1 MSEGREILVIGAGPA
16 GLAAAR
22 TAAAYGAR
30 VVMIDDNRQPG
41 GQYYRHPASEPLR
54 AVRGDLFDEAVRG
67 ADLLAAVDRPGVRY
81 FPGAVFYGF
90 FDDGI
95 AAFAHEERINRLTPG
110 ATVVATG
117 ATERPMPF
125 PGWTLPGVMGAGAVQ
140 NLLKGQRML
149 PGRRILVTGNGP
161 LTLLAA
167 ANLVRCG
174 AVVVEVL
181 EAAGN
186 RPSAAMMPRLLLE
199 PAMLARGIGYR
210 AVLARHRVPFLSRH
224 VIVEA
229 KGGVR
234 VEAAVVA
241 PIAADGTVD
250 RARART
256 LAVDTVVAGFGLVP
270 ASEVT
275 RSIGCAH
282 IHDEAKGGWIPVR
295 DADLETS
302 VPGVFA
308 AGECAGAAGV
318 EKALLE
324 GELAGLA
331 AAIKVGAAKGAGAE
345 THRRGLQRRLARLMA
360 FRAAV
365 EEIYRPPASLLALMC
380 DDTVVCRCEEVT
392 LAQAR
397 RWVQLEVTEAN
408 SLKAVTR
415 MSMGRCQGRNCLPTL
430 ACLIAA
436 ETGTDIADIPL
447 PRPRPP
453 LKPIGVGVLAAS
465 PPGP

>member
-1 MSEGREILVIGAGPA
+1 MSAGEILVIGAGPA
-16 GLAAAR
+16 GLAAAQ
-22 TAAAYGAR
+22 TAAGYGAR
-30 VVMIDDNRQPG
+30 VVLIDDNRQPG

-54 AVRGDLFDEAVRG
+54 AVRDDLFDEAASG
-67 ADLLAAVDRPGVRY
+67 ADLLAAAGNPGVAY

-95 AAFAHEERINRLTPG
+95 AAFVHEDRVNRITPG

-117 ATERPMPF
+117 ATERPVPF

-140 NLLKGQRML
+140 NLLKGQRTL

-174 AVVVEVL
+174 AEVVEVL

-186 RPSAAMMPRLLLE
+186 RPPMAMIPRLLLE
-199 PAMLARGIGYR
+199 PGMLARGIGYR
-210 AVLARHRVPFLSRH
+210 AILARHRVPFRSRH

-229 KGGVR
+229 KGSAR
-234 VEAAVVA
+234 VEAAMVA

-250 RARART
+250 HARART

-270 ASEVT
+270 ASEIT
-275 RSIGCAH
+275 RSIGCEH
-282 IHDEAKGGWIPVR
+282 VHDAAKGGWIPVR
-295 DADLETS
+295 NDDLETS
-302 VPGVFA
+302 RPGVFA

-331 AAIKVGAAKGAGAE
+331 AAMRVGAATGARADA
-345 THRRGLQRRLARLMA
+345 HRRRLQRRLARLMA
-360 FRAAV
+360 FRTAIEA
-365 EEIYRPPASLLALMC
+365 IYQPPASLLSLMR
-380 DDTVVCRCEEVT
+380 DDTIVCRCEEVT
-392 LAQAR
+392 LAEAR
-397 RWVQLEVTEAN
+397 RWVEAGVNEAN
-408 SLKAVTR
+408 SLKAITR

-430 ACLIAA
+430 ARLIAA
-436 ETGTDIADIPL
+436 VSGAGAADMPL

-453 LKPIGVGVLAAS
+453 LKPVSVGALAAE
-465 PPGP
+465 P

>member
-1 MSEGREILVIGAGPA
+1 MSGEILVIGAGPA

-22 TAAAYGAR
+22 TAAGYGAR
-30 VVMIDDNRQPG
+30 VVLIDDNRQPG

-54 AVRGDLFDEAVRG
+54 AVRDDLFDEATRG
-67 ADLLAAVDRPGVRY
+67 ADLLAAAAGPNVTHY
-81 FPGAVFYGF
+81 PGATFYGF

-95 AAFAHEERINRLTPG
+95 AAFAHDERIIRVTPG
-110 ATVVATG
+110 ATIVATG
-117 ATERPMPF
+117 ATERPVPF
-125 PGWTLPGVMGAGAVQ
+125 PGWTLPGVIGAGAVQ
-140 NLLKGQRML
+140 NLLKGQRTL

-174 AVVVEVL
+174 AEVVEVL
-181 EAAGN
+181 EAAAN
-186 RPSAAMMPRLLLE
+186 RPPLAMIPRLLLE
-199 PAMLARGIGYR
+199 PGMLVRGIGYR
-210 AVLARHRVPFLSRH
+210 AILAHHRVPFRSRH

-256 LAVDTVVAGFGLVP
+256 LAVDTVIAGFGLVS
-270 ASEVT
+270 ASEIT
-275 RSIGCAH
+275 RSIGCDHVHA
-282 IHDEAKGGWIPVR
+282 AGKGGWIPVR
-295 DADLETS
+295 NADLETS
-302 VPGVFA
+302 RSGVFA

-331 AAIKVGAAKGAGAE
+331 ASMRVGAASGPRAE
-345 THRRGLQRRLARLMA
+345 IHRDALRRRLARLMA
-360 FRAAV
+360 FRVAIEA
-365 EEIYRPPASLLALMC
+365 IYRPPASLLSLMR
-380 DDTVVCRCEEVT
+380 DDTIVCRCEEVT
-392 LAQAR
+392 LADAR
-397 RWVQLEVTEAN
+397 RWVREGVKEAN
-408 SLKAVTR
+408 SLKAITR
-415 MSMGRCQGRNCLPTL
+415 MSMGRCQGRNCASTL
-430 ACLIAA
+430 SHLIAA
-436 ETGTDIADIPL
+436 ECGIDVAEVTP

-453 LKPIGVGVLAAS
+453 LKPIGVAALAS
-465 PPGP
+465 DP